1 MEDLDQLT
9 IEDISQRLRKQ
20 GGAATHDVP
29 LQACREAGVL
39 VPFVR
44 IEENWH
50 LLFIR
55 RPASERDFHGG
66 QVAFA
71 GGKRDPED
79 PDITATALR
88 EAHEEIGI
96 VPQDVQILGHLNP
109 HHSISRFRIS
119 PVVGTL
125 PWPYELNP
133 NPAEVARAF
142 TMPLQWLAQ
151 PEHHEIRYRHLAD
164 VPEPVPVVYFQEY
177 DNEMLWGAT
186 ARITLSLLNCLKS

>member
-9 IEDISQRLRKQ
+9 IEDISQRLRSQ
-20 GGAATHDVP
+20 GGTATHDVP

-44 IEENWH
+44 IEESWH

-96 VPQDVQILGHLNP
+96 APQDVQILGQLNP
-109 HHSISRFRIS
+109 HHSISRFRIA

-125 PWPYELNP
+125 PWPYNLNLNP
-133 NPAEVARAF
+133 EEVARAF
-142 TMPLQWLAQ
+142 TISLQWLAQ
-151 PEHHEIRYRHLAD
+151 PENHEIRYRHLAD

-186 ARITLSLLNCLKS
+186 ARITLSLLNRLKG